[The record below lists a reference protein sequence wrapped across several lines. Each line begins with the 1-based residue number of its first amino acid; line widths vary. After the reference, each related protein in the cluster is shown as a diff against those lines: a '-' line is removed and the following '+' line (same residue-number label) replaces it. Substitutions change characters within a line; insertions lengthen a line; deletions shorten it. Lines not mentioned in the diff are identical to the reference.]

1 MFALLAAA
9 HATVL
14 LTTPTATV
22 IALGVWWNA
31 NTIAHNFIHRPFFR
45 QPVANQAFAAALSVL
60 NGIPQSIWRDRH
72 LAHHGGVARPAF
84 SREAML
90 QSGLVVS
97 VWAAIAAHSP
107 RFFFSTYLPGY
118 LAGLALCALH
128 GYYEHARGTTSY
140 YGRLY
145 NVLLFNDGYHVEHHA
160 NPGVPWHEL
169 PARRSAAAVTSR
181 WPAPLRW
188 LERAGLAA
196 RGESLAS
203 HRDGRG
209 ARPARRDD
217 REYREYLSE
226 EQRSRRGCIARRM
239 QPDFCHGLLDSLER
253 LVLRSSALQRFVLT
267 RHARAWQHVLPSFP
281 ASARLTIVGG
291 GLFPRSALIARQ
303 LMPAVRITIVDAS
316 SANLQQA
323 RRLVGSPGVEFV
335 HERYAG
341 LACEDCDLLVIPL
354 SFDGDRHAIYEHPP
368 AAAVLVH
375 DWIWRRRGTSCI
387 VSIALLKRVNVLRR
401 PQTE

>member
-22 IALGVWWNA
+22 IALGLWWNA
-31 NTIAHNFIHRPFFR
+31 NTIAHNFIHRPLFR
-45 QPVANQAFAAALSVL
+45 QPAANQAFAAALSVL

-84 SREAML
+84 SREARL

-118 LAGLALCALH
+118 VAGLALCALH

-145 NVLLFNDGYHVEHHA
+145 NLLLFNDGYHVEHHA

-169 PARRSAAAVTSR
+169 PARRAAAAVTSR

-188 LERAGLAA
+188 LERAGL
-196 RGESLAS
+196 
-203 HRDGRG
+203 
-209 ARPARRDD
+209 
-217 REYREYLSE
+217 
-226 EQRSRRGCIARRM
+226 
-239 QPDFCHGLLDSLER
+239 DSLER
-253 LVLRSSALQRFVLT
+253 LVLRSSSLQRFVLA
-267 RHARAWQHVLPSFP
+267 RHARAWQHVVSSLP

-291 GLFPRSALIARQ
+291 GLFPRSALIARR
-303 LMPAVRITIVDAS
+303 LMPAARITILDAS

-323 RRLVGSPGVEFV
+323 RRLVDSPGVEFV

-341 LACEDCDLLVIPL
+341 RACEDCDLLVIPL
-354 SFDGDRHAIYEHPP
+354 SFDGDRTAIYEHPP

-375 DWIWRRRGTSCI
+375 DWIWRRRGASRI
-387 VSIALLKRVNVLRR
+387 VSIALLKRVNLLRR
-401 PQTE
+401 PHTE